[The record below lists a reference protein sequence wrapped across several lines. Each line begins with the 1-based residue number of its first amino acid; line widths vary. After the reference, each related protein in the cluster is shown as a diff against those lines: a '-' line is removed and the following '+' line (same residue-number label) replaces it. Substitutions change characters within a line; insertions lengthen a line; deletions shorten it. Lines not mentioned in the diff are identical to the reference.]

1 MRRGGSSCPQSTPE
15 RNGGSQRVGASSE
28 GSPRSRLLAEIYVPA
43 RLRAKPRGVTHH
55 TRARACARAHRRA
68 PRTAGEIPGPL
79 GNRHGTGRPPLTRS
93 RRRRAALAGL
103 GRVHPAPPL
112 QGSGWWVRVWSR
124 TNRRKEGNSHGRG
137 MWSGPDASLSAACGI
152 HPRIPPL
159 THSCT
164 PFPVP
169 ALCGTAPETGVQ
181 VNKPRLLTVR
191 KATYQV

>member
-1 MRRGGSSCPQSTPE
+1 MSPVYTREEWRLPKGG
-15 RNGGSQRVGASSE
+15 
-28 GSPRSRLLAEIYVPA
+28 RLLRGLPEITSPGKA
-43 RLRAKPRGVTHH
+43 RGSNTSHARTRMR
-55 TRARACARAHRRA
+55 TRAPPRTPNRRA
-68 PRTAGEIPGPL
+68 PCTAGEIPGPL
-79 GNRHGTGRPPLTRS
+79 GNRHGTGRPSLTRS

-103 GRVHPAPPL
+103 GRMHPAPPL

>member
-1 MRRGGSSCPQSTPE
+1 MVGPGLEPHEPQ
-15 RNGGSQRVGASSE
+15 E
-28 GSPRSRLLAEIYVPA
+28 GR
-43 RLRAKPRGVTHH
+43 KF
-55 TRARACARAHRRA
+55 TR
-68 PRTAGEIPGPL
+68 
-79 GNRHGTGRPPLTRS
+79 
-93 RRRRAALAGL
+93 
-103 GRVHPAPPL
+103 
-112 QGSGWWVRVWSR
+112 
-124 TNRRKEGNSHGRG
+124 RG
-137 MWSGPDASLSAACGI
+137 MWSGPDAWLSAACGI

>member
-1 MRRGGSSCPQSTPE
+1 MVGPGLEPHEPQEGRKFTWQ
-15 RNGGSQRVGASSE
+15 RNVVGA
-28 GSPRSRLLAEIYVPA
+28 G
-43 RLRAKPRGVTHH
+43 
-55 TRARACARAHRRA
+55 
-68 PRTAGEIPGPL
+68 
-79 GNRHGTGRPPLTRS
+79 
-93 RRRRAALAGL
+93 
-103 GRVHPAPPL
+103 
-112 QGSGWWVRVWSR
+112 
-124 TNRRKEGNSHGRG
+124 
-137 MWSGPDASLSAACGI
+137 ASLSAACGI